1 MLPKTRNLSKSIEK
15 ISPQQAW
22 VIWEVVRDGP
32 MFSLV
37 GDTKLFSSDRIARGF
52 GGQRWIKKA
61 WSAKG
66 LFLGFSVKFSDM
78 AVSQACCSIPPVV
91 SDYQPTGSYGQIDD
105 LPYYLVGPKVKR

>member
-52 GGQRWIKKA
+52 GGQR
-61 WSAKG
+61 
-66 LFLGFSVKFSDM
+66 
-78 AVSQACCSIPPVV
+78 
-91 SDYQPTGSYGQIDD
+91 
-105 LPYYLVGPKVKR
+105 